1 MVPPTQPH
9 TLLLSSIW
17 HEWEIA
23 NNTFRGMWMR
33 EGDSCRSRS
42 RQSKVGLCGRGSGG
56 SPLASSTCLP
66 TNQRFSSQVELT
78 CGKSNRLAHVS
89 EPSTCV
95 YALTFETP
103 LVCHP
108 HSLLGRMRESVRVG
122 RWKGSAKSSFCWL
135 LVYPALP
142 TALQHRW
149 DQVEQDLA
157 DELITPQVRCWGRH
171 PLGWV
176 QQSQKLGIPSSSST
190 FRAMRSC
197 SGHFLRLL
205 VICGPPK
212 RVSLGS
218 RKELLRAW
226 YLRPWR
232 AALRYSLGRGASL
245 GTASLPSRGLTSPSN
260 CSVPGT

>member
-1 MVPPTQPH
+1 MGGS
-9 TLLLSSIW
+9 L
-17 HEWEIA
+17 
-23 NNTFRGMWMR
+23 
-33 EGDSCRSRS
+33 
-42 RQSKVGLCGRGSGG
+42 SKVGLCGRGSGG
-56 SPLASSTCLP
+56 SSLASPTCLP
-66 TNQRFSSQVELT
+66 TNQRLSSQVELT

-108 HSLLGRMRESVRVG
+108 HSLLGRALEAVRVG
-122 RWKGSAKSSFCWL
+122 RWRGAAESAVCWL

-176 QQSQKLGIPSSSST
+176 QHSQKLGVPSSSST
-190 FRAMRSC
+190 
-197 SGHFLRLL
+197 SGLRE
-205 VICGPPK
+205 V
-212 RVSLGS
+212 
-218 RKELLRAW
+218 AQ
-226 YLRPWR
+226 
-232 AALRYSLGRGASL
+232 
-245 GTASLPSRGLTSPSN
+245 GTF
-260 CSVPGT
+260 